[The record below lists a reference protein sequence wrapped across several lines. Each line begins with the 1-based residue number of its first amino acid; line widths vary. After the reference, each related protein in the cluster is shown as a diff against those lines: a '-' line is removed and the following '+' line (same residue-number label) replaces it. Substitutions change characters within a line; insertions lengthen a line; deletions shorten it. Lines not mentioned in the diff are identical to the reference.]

1 LKILL
6 NCKMKIFP
14 AIDVKDKKCVRLLK
28 GNFDNQTIYEQSPYD
43 QASKYKD
50 AGLLNLHIVD
60 LDGALSGEPVNL
72 DTIENIV
79 KKLNISI
86 EIGGGIRSIEK
97 IKTYF
102 NIGADKV
109 ILGSAAIKNPDFL
122 KQACEEFKD
131 KIALGLDAK
140 NGKLLVSGWKEKTKL
155 TAENYLKNVNSYG
168 FSRLIYTDID
178 RDGTKTEPNINE
190 TINIAKISSAP
201 VVISGGI
208 SSIEDVK
215 KIKELKKFNI
225 DGVIVGKA
233 IYDGDIKLNELKEL
247 ENA

>member
-1 LKILL
+1 
-6 NCKMKIFP
+6 MKIFP
-14 AIDVKDKKCVRLLK
+14 AIDIKNKKCVRLLK
-28 GNFDNQTIYEQSPYD
+28 GNFDDQTTYEQSPYD
-43 QASKYKD
+43 QALKYKD

-60 LDGALSGEPVNL
+60 LDGALTGELVNL
-72 DTIENIV
+72 NIIENIV
-79 KKLNISI
+79 KKLNIFI

-97 IKTYF
+97 IRTYL
-102 NIGADKV
+102 NIGVDKV
-109 ILGSAAIKNPDFL
+109 ILGSAAITNSDFL

-131 KIALGLDAK
+131 RIVLGLDAK
-140 NGKLLVSGWKEKTKL
+140 KGKLSVSGWKETTDQ
-155 TAENYLKNVNSYG
+155 TAESYLKNVNNYG

-178 RDGTKTEPNINE
+178 RDGTKTEPNIDE
-190 TINIAKISSAP
+190 TINIAKISLAP
-201 VVISGGI
+201 VVVSGGI

-225 DGVIVGKA
+225 EGVIVGKA